1 MSSQLQSVDDR
12 ANIEDQGM
20 ELRRL
25 LLHVAARTLTAKQY
39 QVFVLHFLEGMPQKD
54 IAAEFGLS
62 RSSVCK
68 SAAQV
73 MQRMRLAMGYEFVEA
88 AASEGGSQDKTGD
101 P

>member
-39 QVFVLHFLEGMPQKD
+39 QVFVLHFLEGMRQNE
-54 IAAEFGLS
+54 IAAEFDLS
-62 RSSVCK
+62 RSAVCK
-68 SAAQV
+68 RYAAALC
-73 MQRMRLAMGYEFVEA
+73 RLRLALGYEF
-88 AASEGGSQDKTGD
+88 EG
-101 P
+101 